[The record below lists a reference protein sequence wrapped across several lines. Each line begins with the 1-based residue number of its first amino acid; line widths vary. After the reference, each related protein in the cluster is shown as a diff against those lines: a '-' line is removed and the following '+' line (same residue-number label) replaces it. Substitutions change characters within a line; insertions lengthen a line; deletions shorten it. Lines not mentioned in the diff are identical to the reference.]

1 MKKLLA
7 LILALMLIFCSCA
20 AKEIVWYTEGEV
32 LYSAEDMNEIVSAQY
47 KKPKNVIVMIGD
59 GMGLN
64 DLQLC
69 RENCDFKYDF
79 GLAIDQLPNRG
90 FATTRSA
97 DSEVTD
103 SAASATA
110 LATGF
115 KTNNKIIGLS
125 PEGEVL
131 ENISEIAREEG
142 KKIGIVTSDGMTG
155 ATPCGFTVH
164 NESREND
171 AELANSLVE
180 MAPDVLIGNS
190 GYMSFVNSLTEENK
204 ALLESYSVA
213 KNFNEFTEVL
223 NNDIKGKNPFFGF
236 IYTDSYEKTYDL
248 AHYTQTALNRLEN
261 KDGFFLMVENTGA
274 DKAGHNKNA
283 QGKVD
288 TVAVFD
294 KAVAVAMEYCKE
306 NPDTILI
313 VTSDHET
320 GGVVLEEGY
329 VLDKSIFSGTDH
341 TGVDVGV
348 FALGYG
354 TEYFNEKTVDN
365 TDIAKFAISAVRG
378 ELE

>member
-7 LILALMLIFCSCA
+7 LILALMLILCSCGP
-20 AKEIVWYTEGEV
+20 KEIQWYTEGDIT
-32 LYSAEDMNEIVSAQY
+32 YTAEDMQEFTSAEF
-47 KKPKNVIVMIGD
+47 KKPKNVILMIGD

-64 DLQLC
+64 DLQLS
-69 RENCDFKYDF
+69 RDNCDFLFDF
-79 GLAIDQLPNRG
+79 GLAIDCLPNRG
-90 FATTRSA
+90 FATTYSA
-97 DSEVTD
+97 DSDVTD

-110 LATGF
+110 LATGY
-115 KTNNKIIGLS
+115 KTNNKMIGKAPDGTDLLNL
-125 PEGEVL
+125 G
-131 ENISEIAREEG
+131 EIARAEG
-142 KKIGIVTSDGMTG
+142 KKVGIVTSDGMTG
-155 ATPCGFTVH
+155 ATPSAFAVH
-164 NESREND
+164 NISRENE

-180 MAPDVLIGNS
+180 FAPDVLIGNT
-190 GYMSFVNSLTEENK
+190 GYRSFKSALSEENK
-204 ALLESYSVA
+204 ALLETYTLAQS
-213 KNFNEFTEVL
+213 FDEFKTVL
-223 NNDIKGKNPFFGF
+223 DGDIKGKFPFFGF

-248 AHYTQTALNRLEN
+248 AHYTETALNRLEN

-274 DKAGHNKNA
+274 DKAGHNKNP

-306 NPDTILI
+306 NPDTLLI

-320 GGVVLEEGY
+320 GGVILNDGY
-329 VLDKSIFSGTDH
+329 VLDKSIFSGTEH

-365 TDIAKFAISAVRG
+365 TDIAKFVISAVKG